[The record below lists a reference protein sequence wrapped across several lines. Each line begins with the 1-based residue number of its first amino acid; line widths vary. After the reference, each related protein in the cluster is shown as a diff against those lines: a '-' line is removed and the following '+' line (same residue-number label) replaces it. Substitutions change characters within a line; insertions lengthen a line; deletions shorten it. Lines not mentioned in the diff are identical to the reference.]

1 MMQISCD
8 IYQQQN
14 GTVQSVLELVYFVF
28 FFVHKHEGS
37 DRVLINVVLV
47 PLSDCSDCIISFFQE
62 LSEKLLDAESSR
74 VALNNEVIQS
84 LFPLLPK

>member
-1 MMQISCD
+1 M
-8 IYQQQN
+8 
-14 GTVQSVLELVYFVF
+14 
-28 FFVHKHEGS
+28 
-37 DRVLINVVLV
+37 LINVVLV

>member
-1 MMQISCD
+1 M
-8 IYQQQN
+8 
-14 GTVQSVLELVYFVF
+14 VQFKVYLSLSILF
-28 FFVHKHEGS
+28 FFFLHKHEGS

>member
-1 MMQISCD
+1 M
-8 IYQQQN
+8 
-14 GTVQSVLELVYFVF
+14 
-28 FFVHKHEGS
+28 
-37 DRVLINVVLV
+37 LINVVLV
-47 PLSDCSDCIISFFQE
+47 LLSDCSDCFVSFFFQE